1 MIIQYDHW
9 SVAFYSEISYTLQG
23 CCGKFPGGLAET
35 AFTKTEDTKETI
47 AMTKAEFVEKYA
59 EKTGMSKKDA
69 AEAIKAFFEVTAD
82 ALKAGD
88 KVVFPGTFKAEVT
101 ERKERKGRNPITGKE
116 ITIPAKKS
124 IKAKFSDKLLD

>member
-1 MIIQYDHW
+1 
-9 SVAFYSEISYTLQG
+9 
-23 CCGKFPGGLAET
+23 
-35 AFTKTEDTKETI
+35 
-47 AMTKAEFVEKYA
+47 MTKAEFVVKYA

-69 AEAIKAFFEVTAD
+69 AKAVNAFFEVAAD

-101 ERKERKGRNPITGKE
+101 ERKERTGRNPLTGKE

-124 IKAKFSDKLLD
+124 IKAKFSDKLLG